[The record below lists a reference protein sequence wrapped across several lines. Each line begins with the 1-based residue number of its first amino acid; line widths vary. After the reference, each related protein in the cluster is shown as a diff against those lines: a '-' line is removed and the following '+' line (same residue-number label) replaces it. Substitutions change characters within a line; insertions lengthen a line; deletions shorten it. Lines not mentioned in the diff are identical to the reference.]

1 METYNNIEDARKAHS
16 QRGGFLFDLSDADG
30 DCFDVTDDSPIEYRD
45 FRTTREAVDY
55 TLRLAQAGYDETRMG
70 KGGPPDCCPVCG
82 SLWNTSLLAH
92 QSDDHWVK
100 EYRQLLVT
108 LAMQGEETSLELE
121 AVDQVIR
128 KAEGEE

>member
-1 METYNNIEDARKAHS
+1 METYNNIKDARRAHS
-16 QRGGFLFDLSDADG
+16 QSGGFLLDMG
-30 DCFDVTDDSPIEYRD
+30 DCFAVTYDSPIEYRD
-45 FRTTREAVDY
+45 FATTRKAVDY

-82 SLWNTSLLAH
+82 SLWSPSLLA
-92 QSDDHWVK
+92 QVK

-108 LAMQGEETSLELE
+108 LAMEGEETSLELE